1 VQKCL
6 PVQQRFLAFNV
17 ILIGNTTVNRAN
29 GGALWFFVETFAF
42 RTFSRHNV
50 IYIVRNWGL
59 RIFGVYR
66 FTAWQNYFPTQ
77 CRAVFVAPVIG
88 AFVNRSVWTL
98 GLAGSA
104 VNTFVGDYNCHLISV
119 FFLGVA
125 FGRAFGCTRC
135 LPLSL
140 TRYCLW
146 FRFVFHHST
155 LSRIFV
161 QNYSKK
167 HLNKKFVMTLAEKKR
182 AFIELG
188 NFLRQFSTNDSLK
201 NPAVM
206 HNDLFFDAFEKL
218 IQLSQSHNGWY
229 TPEQVYFSIQ
239 SWANALTDENL
250 TAWLSR
256 YELTEKTPKTVAL
269 ILAGNI
275 PLVGFHDFLSV
286 IVTGNKALV
295 KLSSNDQHLLPFL
308 AKYLIAV
315 APGLDSFI
323 TFTEGKL
330 EHFDAVIATGSN
342 NTSRYFEYY
351 FKDKPGIIRKNRN
364 SAAVL
369 TGDETKEQLVALG
382 EDIFRYFG
390 LGCRNVSKLFVPKG
404 YDFKDF
410 FEAMYAYQ
418 DVIHYEKY
426 ANNYDYNKAVF
437 LMSRFNLLDNG
448 FLTIKEDSGYASP
461 ISSVFYEFYDSIDD
475 VKTRLK
481 ADENQLQCIVSDKI
495 DNAVPFGKTQ
505 TPELWDYA
513 DNVDTIQFLQSL

>member
-1 VQKCL
+1 
-6 PVQQRFLAFNV
+6 
-17 ILIGNTTVNRAN
+17 
-29 GGALWFFVETFAF
+29 
-42 RTFSRHNV
+42 
-50 IYIVRNWGL
+50 
-59 RIFGVYR
+59 
-66 FTAWQNYFPTQ
+66 
-77 CRAVFVAPVIG
+77 
-88 AFVNRSVWTL
+88 
-98 GLAGSA
+98 
-104 VNTFVGDYNCHLISV
+104 
-119 FFLGVA
+119 
-125 FGRAFGCTRC
+125 
-135 LPLSL
+135 
-140 TRYCLW
+140 
-146 FRFVFHHST
+146 
-155 LSRIFV
+155 
-161 QNYSKK
+161 
-167 HLNKKFVMTLAEKKR
+167 
-182 AFIELG
+182 
-188 NFLRQFSTNDSLK
+188 
-201 NPAVM
+201 M

-448 FLTIKEDSGYASP
+448 FMTIKEDSGYASP